1 MAIQKIT
8 PFLWYSAAQVEEAA
22 AFYTNIFPDSRI
34 VKVTPITSAGDTKV
48 VDFELFGQ
56 PFIAMGSGQP
66 EAFNLSISLMV
77 DCADQAEVDRYWN
90 ALQEGGG
97 APLECGWLKD
107 RFGIAWQIVP
117 DDLMR
122 MMADS
127 DPIKAARVAQAMM
140 SMVKFDVAALR
151 AAYAGT
157 AG

>member
-8 PFLWYSAAQVEEAA
+8 PFLWFSTQAEEAA
-22 AFYTNIFPDSRI
+22 AFYTKIFPDSRI
-34 VKVTPITSAGDTKV
+34 VRVTPVPSAGNTQV

-56 PFIAMGSGQP
+56 PFLAMSSGQP
-66 EAFNLSISLMV
+66 AAFNLSISLMV
-77 DCADQAEVDRYWN
+77 DCADQAELDRYWN

-117 DDLMR
+117 HDLMP
-122 MMADS
+122 MMADP
-127 DPIKAARVAQAMM
+127 DRVKADRVAKAMM
-140 SMVKFDVAALR
+140 SMVKFDAAALR
-151 AAYAGT
+151 AAYEGT

>member
-8 PFLWYSAAQVEEAA
+8 PFLWYSTQAQEAA
-22 AFYTNIFPDSRI
+22 AFYTKIFPDSRI
-34 VKVTPITSAGDTKV
+34 VGVTPVPSAGNTEV
-48 VDFELFGQ
+48 VHFELFGQ
-56 PFIAMGSGQP
+56 PFIAMSSGQP

-77 DCADQAEVDRYWN
+77 DCTDQAEVDRYWN
-90 ALQEGGG
+90 ALLEGGG

-117 DDLMR
+117 HDLLP
-122 MMADS
+122 MMADA
-127 DPIKAARVAQAMM
+127 DPVKAARVAQAMM
-140 SMVKFDVAALR
+140 SMVKFDVAALK